1 MSGVT
6 INLNVASPY
15 LSLKEYARVTG
26 IPFETCRDMV
36 KDGRIIIRPKK
47 LSGEKVEV
55 NMVAMLKDAIA
66 NS

>member
-1 MSGVT
+1 MENIT
-6 INLNVASPY
+6 INLNVMAPY
-15 LSLKEYARVTG
+15 ISLKEYARVTG

-36 KDGRIIIRPKK
+36 KDGRIIIRPKN
-47 LSGEKVEV
+47 LSGGKVEV